1 MNQKTR
7 NTCVCFPTLYIWPVF
22 SLKRMKIH
30 ATFALLIL
38 ALSGEISSCK
48 PSPEDES
55 TGGTTT
61 ALPTIIPDGTTTS
74 EVVSDGSTVT
84 ISSVE
89 PDSTGLVK

>member
-1 MNQKTR
+1 MY
-7 NTCVCFPTLYIWPVF
+7 VFPTLYIWPVF

-74 EVVSDGSTVT
+74 EVVSDGSTVK